1 MAGFGEEDSY
11 RAGLV
16 ATELA
21 TNLVKHATGGELLVR
36 HTRLSPKAELELI
49 AIDRGPGIAD
59 LSRSLADGYSTAGTS
74 GTGLGAIRRLA
85 DEFDVHSDQRG
96 TVVVARLREK
106 RAKAVDQAAM
116 EIAGISV
123 AMRGEMVC
131 GDSWQIHRDVDSAL
145 IVVADGLGHGLQAW
159 QASSAA
165 VTSVDV
171 HGVLDTVGL
180 LRAMH
185 DGLRSTRG
193 AAAAVADIRLR
204 QHIVKYA
211 GIGNISATLTATT
224 VTRHLVSS
232 NGILGH
238 EAHQFREFTYP
249 WESGTTFVV
258 HSDGLGTHWSLDEYR
273 GLRSRQPTTMAAVLY
288 RDFSRQRDDVT
299 VVVGRQRV

>member
-1 MAGFGEEDSY
+1 
-11 RAGLV
+11 
-16 ATELA
+16 
-21 TNLVKHATGGELLVR
+21 
-36 HTRLSPKAELELI
+36 
-49 AIDRGPGIAD
+49 
-59 LSRSLADGYSTAGTS
+59 
-74 GTGLGAIRRLA
+74 
-85 DEFDVHSDQRG
+85 
-96 TVVVARLREK
+96 
-106 RAKAVDQAAM
+106 
-116 EIAGISV
+116 
-123 AMRGEMVC
+123 
-131 GDSWQIHRDVDSAL
+131 
-145 IVVADGLGHGLQAW
+145 
-159 QASSAA
+159 
-165 VTSVDV
+165 
-171 HGVLDTVGL
+171 
-180 LRAMH
+180 MH